1 MIVFG
6 SPFLALAS
14 LGTPRKR
21 SIKSFAKKPQAH
33 ARRSKTDRVLCFSP
47 SAKSERSTVTR
58 QGMVANPQTL
68 LFTAAMR
75 CNPKRAR

>member
-21 SIKSFAKKPQAH
+21 SIKSFAKTQAH

>member
-1 MIVFG
+1 MIVFC

-14 LGTPRKR
+14 LRTPSER
-21 SIKSFAKKPQAH
+21 SMKSFAKTQTH
-33 ARRSKTDRVLCFSP
+33 GRRSETDRVLCCSP

-58 QGMVANPQTL
+58 QGMVASPQTL